1 MGPLILLAL
10 GALGF
15 AWWKGWLKGFSYEDG
30 LAAVLFLLG
39 LRLMATGR
47 PLIGAGLMGGAL
59 LWAAHRRRQLAKTP
73 AMSAEEARALLGVP
87 PGASL
92 NDIREAHRRLIAKV
106 HPDAGGS
113 AELATRV
120 NAARD
125 TLVREMNRSTPR
137 AS

>member
-59 LWAAHRRRQLAKTP
+59 LWAEHRRRQLAKTP
-73 AMSAEEARALLGVP
+73 AMSPTTMNGSNVMNPLL
-87 PGASL
+87 A
-92 NDIREAHRRLIAKV
+92 AMT
-106 HPDAGGS
+106 
-113 AELATRV
+113 TRV
-120 NAARD
+120 GSG
-125 TLVREMNRSTPR
+125 RSAPR
-137 AS
+137 RRRKDGCPSR